1 MYDLP
6 TRTDITWGTRS
17 LRQLPCRHIWW
28 RCKHFVYSLSKV
40 PPDVT
45 CGFFIYNV
53 LRLHTRIFPGHYCM
67 SIKITCQHAFFFFRT
82 CMSKKMHVNMR
93 PLFLMFGTV
102 EGKGSLE
109 SFHISRTNDMHGSRQ
124 ELDDNEQRIQPRTKQ
139 ERGGRA

>member
-1 MYDLP
+1 MVAVQAFRVQPVQSP
-6 TRTDITWGTRS
+6 TRRH
-17 LRQLPCRHIWW
+17 LRVLHLQRIAIAYQNIPRTLLHVN
-28 RCKHFVYSLSKV
+28 KNYMS
-40 PPDVT
+40 T
-45 CGFFIYNV
+45 CI
-53 LRLHTRIFPGHYCM
+53 
-67 SIKITCQHAFFFFRT
+67 FFFRT